1 MAQEIK
7 YTSEYR
13 VDCNKISIDLL
24 KSLNEFLSKQN
35 LLCQNERQGINFKC
49 DNFELSET
57 SFVNILNNKNFISNI
72 DKNFSITII
81 VLKEDLSDFFSLF
94 ITKDNNEIKISG
106 SIKDINEHTVVGYKE
121 VLEKFLKDN
130 FIEKKVIEQEI
141 NDEDNQAE
149 NINNIVVTSIN
160 TVENKIANKT
170 LVKKSLKWDIP
181 SVKLT
186 LEDLTEIEFILKQD
200 LIDIK
205 EYEINVEPNKKYLQK
220 RTNAPKYTFNSVSQF
235 QDHDDLLKNIKNYSI
250 KFELRTTEIS
260 VNFEFSNENNFL
272 DTLYADGENQTLYY
286 GKYKLLTDYLN
297 TKKNWYYWLYS
308 ENFRYFI
315 CPLMFSITTL
325 LMLLLFFESVEK
337 NLWIKTLKIFL
348 FYTIFL
354 VLFFNTKKVFKKYNF
369 SFIKEKIFE
378 KSKWYD
384 ILFTIAIG
392 LFVNIITP
400 CFQSFINN
408 ILKLINK

>member
-1 MAQEIK
+1 MVHDATYSSK
-7 YTSEYR
+7 YDIS
-13 VDCNKISIDLL
+13 CNKISIDLL
-24 KSLNEFLSKQN
+24 KSLDKFLIEKEIIPQ
-35 LLCQNERQGINFKC
+35 
-49 DNFELSET
+49 
-57 SFVNILNNKNFISNI
+57 NILNSHVFFGYENCTIHAVSLSELFDKEHFILNF
-72 DKNFSITII
+72 DKDFSISLTCYECE
-81 VLKEDLSDFFSLF
+81 LKSSIYLSINKTKEK
-94 ITKDNNEIKISG
+94 ITFNGTLQNSE
-106 SIKDINEHTVVGYKE
+106 EHIAIGHKE

-130 FIEKKVIEQEI
+130 FIEEKVVEQER
-141 NDEDNQAE
+141 NDNDKQAE
-149 NINNIVVTSIN
+149 NKTAI
-160 TVENKIANKT
+160 KT
-170 LVKKSLKWDIP
+170 LEKKSLEWDIP

-400 CFQSFINN
+400 YFQSFINN

>member
-24 KSLNEFLSKQN
+24 KLLDKFLNEQN
-35 LLCQNERQGINFKC
+35 LICQNERQGINFKC
-49 DNFELSET
+49 DNLELSDT
-57 SFVNILNNKNFISNI
+57 SFLNLLNNEKFISNI

-81 VLKEDLSDFFSLF
+81 VFKEDLFDFFSLF

-106 SIKDINEHTVVGYKE
+106 SIKDINEHTVIGYKE

-130 FIEKKVIEQEI
+130 FIEEKVIEQEI
-141 NDEDNQAE
+141 NCNNKQAE
-149 NINNIVVTSIN
+149 NKT
-160 TVENKIANKT
+160 ANKT
-170 LVKKSLKWDIP
+170 IVKKSLKWDIP
-181 SVKLT
+181 SIKLT
-186 LEDLTEIEFILKQD
+186 LEDLTEIEFLLKQD
-200 LIDIK
+200 LTDIK
-205 EYEINVEPNKKYLQK
+205 EYEINVEPNEKYLQK
-220 RTNAPKYTFNSVSQF
+220 HTNPPKYTFDSVSKF
-235 QDHDDLLKNIKNYSI
+235 KDHNDLLKNIKNYSI
-250 KFELRTTEIS
+250 KFDLRTTEIS
-260 VNFEFSNENNFL
+260 VNFKFSNENNFL

-297 TKKNWYYWLYS
+297 TKKNWYSWLYS
-308 ENFRYFI
+308 ENFIIYSPIMFLFVTFFI
-315 CPLMFSITTL
+315 LIIFLASIEL
-325 LMLLLFFESVEK
+325 A
-337 NLWIKTLKIFL
+337 LWIRCLKIFL
-348 FYTIFL
+348 FYVIFL

-369 SFIKEKIFE
+369 SFIKEKNFE
-378 KSKWYD
+378 KSKWYE

-400 CFQSFINN
+400 YFQSFINN

>member
-24 KSLNEFLSKQN
+24 KLLDKFLNEQN
-35 LLCQNERQGINFKC
+35 LICQNERQGINFKC
-49 DNFELSET
+49 DNLELKDT
-57 SFVNILNNKNFISNI
+57 SFLNLLNNEKFISNI

-81 VLKEDLSDFFSLF
+81 VFKEDLFDFFSLF

-106 SIKDINEHTVVGYKE
+106 SIKDMNEHTVVGYKE

-130 FIEKKVIEQEI
+130 FIEEKVIEQEI
-141 NDEDNQAE
+141 NCNNKQAE
-149 NINNIVVTSIN
+149 NKT
-160 TVENKIANKT
+160 ANKT
-170 LVKKSLKWDIP
+170 IVKKSLKWDIP

-250 KFELRTTEIS
+250 KFELRTTEIF
-260 VNFEFSNENNFL
+260 VNFGFSNESSYLNK
-272 DTLYADGENQTLYY
+272 LYAYGGNQTLYY

-297 TKKNWYYWLYS
+297 TKKNWYA
-308 ENFRYFI
+308 FI
-315 CPLMFSITTL
+315 YNDKFLAIIFPVCSLLVAFLATYMVVCISSKSWIKLILLLICAITFTL
-325 LMLLLFFESVEK
+325 LL
-337 NLWIKTLKIFL
+337 IFTPRIL
-348 FYTIFL
+348 I
-354 VLFFNTKKVFKKYNF
+354 KYN
-369 SFIKEKIFE
+369 
-378 KSKWYD
+378 
-384 ILFTIAIG
+384 
-392 LFVNIITP
+392 
-400 CFQSFINN
+400 
-408 ILKLINK
+408 LKLQKNNEFWESSYFQIFAFIISNLITIIGAIIPIIIK

>member
-24 KSLNEFLSKQN
+24 KLLDKFLNEQN
-35 LLCQNERQGINFKC
+35 LICQNERQGINFKC
-49 DNFELSET
+49 DNLELSDT
-57 SFVNILNNKNFISNI
+57 SFLNLLNNEKFISNI

-81 VLKEDLSDFFSLF
+81 VFKEDLFDFFSLF

-130 FIEKKVIEQEI
+130 FIEEKVIEQEI
-141 NDEDNQAE
+141 SDEDKQAE

-160 TVENKIANKT
+160 PVENKIANKT
-170 LVKKSLKWDIP
+170 LVKKNLEWDIP

-200 LIDIK
+200 LTDIE
-205 EYEINVEPNKKYLQK
+205 EYEINIEPNKKYLQK

-235 QDHDDLLKNIKNYSI
+235 QDYDDLVKNIKNYSI
-250 KFELRTTEIS
+250 KFELRTAEIS
-260 VNFEFSNENNFL
+260 VNFGFSNEYSYLNK
-272 DTLYADGENQTLYY
+272 LYAYGGNQTLYY

-297 TKKNWYYWLYS
+297 IKKSWYAYIYNDKFLAIIFPVCSLLVAFWATYMG
-308 ENFRYFI
+308 I
-315 CPLMFSITTL
+315 CISSKSWIKLILLLICAITFTL
-325 LMLLLFFESVEK
+325 LL
-337 NLWIKTLKIFL
+337 IFTPRIL
-348 FYTIFL
+348 I
-354 VLFFNTKKVFKKYNF
+354 KYN
-369 SFIKEKIFE
+369 
-378 KSKWYD
+378 
-384 ILFTIAIG
+384 
-392 LFVNIITP
+392 
-400 CFQSFINN
+400 
-408 ILKLINK
+408 LKLQKNNKFWESSYFQIFAFIVSTLISIISIIIPIIIK